1 MTEGLE
7 AEALVATGLAHGFF
21 TRRGGV
27 SRGVYRSLNVGLGS
41 GDDPAHVAEN
51 RARAMRA
58 LGADALATPYQVHGA
73 AVHVLTERADETA
86 PPPRADAM
94 VTTRRGIAI
103 GVVTADCVPVL
114 LADAGAGV
122 IAAAH
127 AGWRGA
133 LAGICSATVSA
144 MEGLGARRAR
154 IRAAI
159 GPAIA
164 QGSYEVGP
172 EVRDAFLAALPP
184 ASRFFATAEGG
195 RYLFDLPGLVASRLA
210 ALGLDAIETLACDTY
225 AGADRFFSYR
235 RSTHRGE
242 TDYGRQLSAIALI

>member
-127 AGWRGA
+127 AGWRG
-133 LAGICSATVSA
+133 LAAGVVEVVSCDSVRPGF
-144 MEGLGARRAR
+144 GLG
-154 IRAAI
+154 
-159 GPAIA
+159 
-164 QGSYEVGP
+164 
-172 EVRDAFLAALPP
+172 
-184 ASRFFATAEGG
+184 
-195 RYLFDLPGLVASRLA
+195 
-210 ALGLDAIETLACDTY
+210 LGLEAHRHPDPPGRRRKSRAYRASLCRVATTLSSRSRTAAPG
-225 AGADRFFSYR
+225 AG
-235 RSTHRGE
+235 T
-242 TDYGRQLSAIALI
+242 